1 MRAIV
6 HAVSD
11 RLADCE
17 LTYRDRVP
25 IDVARA
31 RQQHADY
38 CSLLLQLGVAVA
50 IVDVSPAHA
59 DAVFVEDTA
68 LVLDEIA
75 IAGAMGVPSRRAE
88 VEAMVP
94 VLQRWR
100 RVLRP
105 ATGTL
110 EGGDVLALGRDLFV
124 GRSRR
129 TDDQGIAALRQ
140 LVAPFGYRVH
150 AVAVTGCLHLKT
162 AVTSI
167 GGDRLLAN
175 PHWIDMR
182 AFAGRDVVAVPADEP
197 GAANAL
203 LVGATV
209 CLPASCPRTAAQLRA
224 RGLDVRT
231 VDIGEFEKAEAGL
244 TCLSLLFTDT

>member
-17 LTYRDRVP
+17 LTFRDRVP

-31 RQQHADY
+31 RQQHAAY
-38 CSLLLQLGVAVA
+38 CALLGELGVAVES
-50 IVDVSPAHA
+50 VDVSPAHA

-68 LVLDEIA
+68 VVLDEVA
-75 IAGAMGVPSRRAE
+75 VAAAMGAPTRRAE
-88 VEAMVP
+88 VAAMLP

-100 RVLRP
+100 LVLALR
-105 ATGTL
+105 AGTL
-110 EGGDVLALGRDLFV
+110 EGGDVLALDRDLFV

-129 TDDQGIAALRQ
+129 TDDRGIAAFCE

-150 AVAVTGCLHLKT
+150 AVAVAGCLHLKT
-162 AVTSI
+162 AVTAI
-167 GGDRLLAN
+167 GPGRLLAD
-175 PHWIDMR
+175 PRQVDAR
-182 AFAGRDVVAVPADEP
+182 AFAGHDVVAVAADEP

-209 CLPASCPRTAAQLRA
+209 CLPASCPRTAAQLAA
-224 RGLDVRT
+224 RGFAVRT

-244 TCLSLLFTDT
+244 TCLSLLFTAA